1 MTAFLCL
8 AIFALIVVTAVKLVP
23 RGSASAVPVEKFDFF
38 ALSARYRPML
48 RLLDGTDFELLN
60 DAGDP
65 KLLRRMRS
73 QRRAIFRGYL
83 RSLRRD
89 HAMLCDCVRA
99 LIVQSDTD
107 QGELV
112 SNLYRMETSFRFL
125 VLGVNF
131 RLALHALGANNVAV
145 WGLMDCFEKLRSQA
159 ELLSSSCS
167 VAADF
172 VA

>member
-1 MTAFLCL
+1 
-8 AIFALIVVTAVKLVP
+8 
-23 RGSASAVPVEKFDFF
+23 
-38 ALSARYRPML
+38 ML

-60 DAGDP
+60 AAGDP
-65 KLLRRMRS
+65 KLMRRMRT

-99 LIVQSDTD
+99 LIVQSDSD
-107 QGELV
+107 QADLV
-112 SNLYRMETSFRFL
+112 SSLYRMETSFRFL

-131 RLALHALGANNVAV
+131 RLALHALGANQVAV

-159 ELLSSSCS
+159 ELLSSSCQ
-167 VAADF
+167 AA
-172 VA
+172 AHLAA

>member
-1 MTAFLCL
+1 LTAFLCFGV
-8 AIFALIVVTAVKLVP
+8 FALVAAAAVKLAP
-23 RGSASAVPVEKFDFF
+23 RSSGGAVTVEKFDFL

-48 RLLDGTDFELLN
+48 RLLDGSDFELLN

-65 KLLRRMRS
+65 KLMRRMRA

-83 RSLRRD
+83 KSLRRD

-99 LIVQSDTD
+99 LIVHADSD
-107 QGELV
+107 QAALV
-112 SNLYRMETSFRFL
+112 SNLYRMENSFRFL

-145 WGLMDCFEKLRSQA
+145 WSLMDCFEKLRSQA
-159 ELLSSSCS
+159 ELLSSSS
-167 VAADF
+167 PVAAHLL
-172 VA
+172 A

>member
-1 MTAFLCL
+1 MTAFLCF
-8 AIFALIVVTAVKLVP
+8 AIFALIVAAAVKLAP
-23 RGSASAVPVEKFDFF
+23 RSSGGTLQGENFDFL

-65 KLLRRMRS
+65 KLMRRMRS

-99 LIVQSDTD
+99 LIVQADTD
-107 QGELV
+107 QAELV
-112 SNLYRMETSFRFL
+112 SNLYKMETSFRFL
-125 VLGVNF
+125 VLGVNV
-131 RLALHALGANNVAV
+131 RLALHALGANHVAV

-159 ELLSSSCS
+159 ELLSSSYS
-167 VAADF
+167 AA
-172 VA
+172 ANLA